1 MCVLFSSSLNLSM
14 NPLAMRVPI
23 HCVCVTK
30 EYSHILVGLE
40 DGKLIVVGV
49 GKPAEVKHSIKNF
62 FSHTIGDS
70 FGSPL
75 FQLNQ
80 KSPLWMNK
88 LKTKFD
94 FSKGSKWKGDKAS
107 IREWCLCYDTIEST
121 HLSVS
126 ITIRI
131 RKLLIYLSK
140 SRFKTLLGFL
150 IHKNLHKKW
159 NTDSNN
165 KTMYFTFNK
174 NTRISRTN
182 MLILNEFPVL
192 TL

>member
-1 MCVLFSSSLNLSM
+1 MYPCNYVCVFSFFSSLNLSM
-14 NPLAMRVPI
+14 NPLAMRMPI

-62 FSHTIGDS
+62 FSRTIGDS

-88 LKTKFD
+88 LTKFD
-94 FSKGSKWKGDKAS
+94 FSKGSK
-107 IREWCLCYDTIEST
+107 
-121 HLSVS
+121 
-126 ITIRI
+126 
-131 RKLLIYLSK
+131 
-140 SRFKTLLGFL
+140 
-150 IHKNLHKKW
+150 
-159 NTDSNN
+159 
-165 KTMYFTFNK
+165 
-174 NTRISRTN
+174 
-182 MLILNEFPVL
+182 
-192 TL
+192 

>member
-1 MCVLFSSSLNLSM
+1 MCVFYFSFSLNLSM
-14 NPLAMRVPI
+14 NPLAMRMPI

-62 FSHTIGDS
+62 FSHTVGDS

-94 FSKGSKWKGDKAS
+94 FSKGSKWKGHKS
-107 IREWCLCYDTIEST
+107 NTQEWCLYCDISEST
-121 HLSVS
+121 YLAVS
-126 ITIRI
+126 IT
-131 RKLLIYLSK
+131 LY
-140 SRFKTLLGFL
+140 
-150 IHKNLHKKW
+150 
-159 NTDSNN
+159 
-165 KTMYFTFNK
+165 
-174 NTRISRTN
+174 
-182 MLILNEFPVL
+182 E
-192 TL
+192 